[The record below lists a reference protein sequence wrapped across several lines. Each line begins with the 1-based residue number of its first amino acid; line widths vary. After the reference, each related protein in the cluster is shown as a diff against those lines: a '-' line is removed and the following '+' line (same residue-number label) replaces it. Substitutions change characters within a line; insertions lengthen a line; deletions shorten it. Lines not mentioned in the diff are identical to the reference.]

1 MSVIAFAEQR
11 DGVLKQVALEA
22 VTAGRILAD
31 GFGVDLIAVV
41 LASPGAMSD
50 AAGLGRHGADK
61 VIIGAADAFAEYAP
75 EGMTDALAEIIKE
88 ESPKAVV
95 FSASSLGKDLAPRV
109 AARIKAGLAS
119 DVTRMSVEDGGVSV
133 VRPVYAGKAF
143 ARVGF
148 VAEPAMLSVRP
159 KAYPPAENPRDATVE
174 ERSIDLDSS
183 RLRTQVRR
191 VEGETVER
199 LDVAEAD
206 IIVSGGRGLQGP
218 ENWTLLEELAD
229 ALGPTTALGAS
240 RAVVDAGW
248 RPHSEQ
254 VGQTGKVVSP
264 QLYFALGISGAIQH
278 LAGMRTARCIVAIN
292 KDAEAPIFKLATYG
306 IVGDL
311 FEILPSLTEEIR
323 KARSGD

>member
-11 DGVLKQVALEA
+11 DGTLKQVALEA

-31 GFGVDLIAVV
+31 GLGVDLIAVI
-41 LASPGAMSD
+41 LASPGATSD
-50 AAGLGRHGADK
+50 AATLGHYGADR
-61 VIIGAADAFAEYAP
+61 VIVGTADAFAEYAP
-75 EGMTDALAEIIKE
+75 DGMTDALVEIMGDV
-88 ESPKAVV
+88 SPEAVV

-109 AARIKAGLAS
+109 AARIKAGLAT
-119 DVTRMSVEDGGVSV
+119 DVTTVSVEDGGVSA
-133 VRPVYAGKAF
+133 VRPIYAGKAF

-159 KAYPPAENPRDATVE
+159 KAYPPVENTRDAKVE

-183 RLRTQVRR
+183 RLSTQVRG
-191 VEGETVER
+191 VESETVER

-206 IIVSGGRGLQGP
+206 IIVSGGRGMRGP
-218 ENWTLLEELAD
+218 ENWKLLEELAD
-229 ALGPTTALGAS
+229 ALGPAAALGAS

-311 FEILPSLTEEIR
+311 FEILPTLTEEIR